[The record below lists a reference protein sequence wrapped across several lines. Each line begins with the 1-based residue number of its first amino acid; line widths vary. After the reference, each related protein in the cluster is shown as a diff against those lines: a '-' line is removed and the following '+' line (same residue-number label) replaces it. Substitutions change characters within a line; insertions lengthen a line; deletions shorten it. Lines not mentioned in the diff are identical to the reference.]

1 MHWKA
6 LTLAAV
12 VILAAGCGGGGNKS
26 ATTNTQAAAAKA
38 QAAAAKAAA
47 AAAAA
52 AAKANTTAAGLSGLA
67 TTANCKQLADLS
79 NEFSTAL
86 QGTNSKDVKKTA
98 ALLKQFADK
107 TPSEIRPDFETVAA
121 DYAKIADA
129 LQGVNV
135 KAGSIPD
142 AKALLKLQ
150 KLATSIDTTKL
161 AKAAT
166 NIGTWAQKNC
176 VAK

>member
-52 AAKANTTAAGLSGLA
+52 AKANTTAAGLSGLA
-67 TTANCKQLADLS
+67 TTANCRQLANLS
-79 NEFSTAL
+79 TEFSTAL

-98 ALLKQFADK
+98 A
-107 TPSEIRPDFETVAA
+107 TPEAVRRQDPVRDPARLRDRRRRLREDRRRAPGRQ
-121 DYAKIADA
+121 
-129 LQGVNV
+129 L

-142 AKALLKLQ
+142 PRAILKLQ
-150 KLATSIDTTKL
+150 KLATSIDTTEL

>member
-26 ATTNTQAAAAKA
+26 ATTTTQAAATTKA
-38 QAAAAKAAA
+38 ATTTAAA
-47 AAAAA
+47 AA
-52 AAKANTTAAGLSGLA
+52 TSGLSGLA
-67 TTANCKQLADLS
+67 TTANCRQLANLS

-107 TPSEIRPDFETVAA
+107 SPSEIRPDFETVAA

-142 AKALLKLQ
+142 PKALLKLQ

-161 AKAAT
+161 TKAAT

>member
-12 VILAAGCGGGGNKS
+12 VILAAGCGGGGKKS
-26 ATTNTQAAAAKA
+26 ATTSTQATTT
-38 QAAAAKAAA
+38 AKAAA
-47 AAAAA
+47 AATAKTSTTAAA
-52 AAKANTTAAGLSGLA
+52 ALSGLA

-86 QGTNSKDVKKTA
+86 QGTDSKDVKKTA

-135 KAGSIPD
+135 KAGSVPD
-142 AKALLKLQ
+142 PKALLKLQ

>member
-12 VILAAGCGGGGNKS
+12 VILAAGCGGGGSKS
-26 ATTNTQAAAAKA
+26 ATTNTQATTT
-38 QAAAAKAAA
+38 AKAAA
-47 AAAAA
+47 AATATT
-52 AAKANTTAAGLSGLA
+52 NTTAAALSGLA

-86 QGTNSKDVKKTA
+86 QGTDSKDVKKTA

-135 KAGSIPD
+135 KAGSVPD
-142 AKALLKLQ
+142 PKALLKLQ